1 MLTGKGRIFITGD
14 FNSRTSKELDFILD
28 DEVAE
33 NMSHIL
39 PDNYISDYYLPRKSL
54 DKVLNSQGK
63 ELLNLCA
70 SAQLRLLNGR
80 YIGDVLGNITCYNA
94 KGCSIVDY
102 AAASVSLLSSVKYFI
117 VKNPTCYS
125 DHCQLVTYL
134 DCHVKKNN
142 VQSDYLK
149 QEFSF
154 KWTKLSKNLLEKE
167 LSQKYVYDNIA
178 NFELFNFENS
188 TDGVNTAN
196 EMLTDIYTNLSEKCM
211 RKHYYKK
218 KKRKFK
224 SPWSD
229 SEFLALRNNV
239 NSLGKNMKLFPFDQ
253 NIRLKFLHFSK
264 LLKRATKFKRKEY
277 KKNMLNKLY
286 NLSPNESKEF
296 WKILRSIDNK
306 EGKSEDSQ
314 ITDLNLL
321 ASHFKKQGQPE
332 KIDPNFEKFLSAE
345 LSDRE
350 QLLSDQYTDDPITIT
365 EIKSIIKKLKNGKSS
380 GPDLICYE
388 VIKHSSHAMLTSL
401 AKFFNLILKT
411 SVYPEK
417 WNKSFIIP
425 VFKGGDQLDPMNYR
439 GISLMNCLSKLFN
452 SLINNRLLEIF
463 ENKIN
468 PSQFGFRKN
477 SRTSDSLF
485 IVKSVISKY
494 VNTDNKKL
502 FGCFIDLKK
511 AFDSVWRLG
520 LLYKIIKNDN
530 IGLKLYNIIKDMYKQ
545 TEASVKVGEN
555 LSNYVSID
563 RGVKQGDS
571 LSPNLFNIY
580 INDLPDIFDKSCQ
593 PVTIDKLTI
602 SCLMFADDIL
612 LLSESAE
619 GLQNALNK
627 VAEYCRKWQ
636 LSVNTK
642 KTKIIV
648 FQKKNIPYTKSDF
661 FLNGCKLEKVLKYKY
676 LGNLIEASGKFH
688 STHVE
693 LSKKG
698 SKVLF
703 SMFKSLNP
711 SDNIPLNI
719 HKKLFDSLVK
729 PILMYNSEIWYMDFY
744 EKIIKKQLRANKS
757 NTNFDILALLDS
769 SFVEKVNLKFCK
781 FVLGIS
787 KKSVNI
793 AARAEISQYPVDVY
807 IKLQV
812 LKYLARI
819 SNNNNNPL
827 LVDAYHLS
835 KCLHSKGSYSWYSFA
850 ENICSY
856 NKIDM
861 KDIENIDY
869 KKEKCSFSK
878 TIKNQLQENYE

>member
-1 MLTGKGRIFITGD
+1 M
-14 FNSRTSKELDFILD
+14 
-28 DEVAE
+28 
-33 NMSHIL
+33 
-39 PDNYISDYYLPRKSL
+39 
-54 DKVLNSQGK
+54 
-63 ELLNLCA
+63 
-70 SAQLRLLNGR
+70 
-80 YIGDVLGNITCYNA
+80 
-94 KGCSIVDY
+94 
-102 AAASVSLLSSVKYFI
+102 VS
-117 VKNPTCYS
+117 
-125 DHCQLVTYL
+125 
-134 DCHVKKNN
+134 
-142 VQSDYLK
+142 
-149 QEFSF
+149 E
-154 KWTKLSKNLLEKE
+154 
-167 LSQKYVYDNIA
+167 
-178 NFELFNFENS
+178 
-188 TDGVNTAN
+188 
-196 EMLTDIYTNLSEKCM
+196 
-211 RKHYYKK
+211 
-218 KKRKFK
+218 
-224 SPWSD
+224 
-229 SEFLALRNNV
+229 
-239 NSLGKNMKLFPFDQ
+239 
-253 NIRLKFLHFSK
+253 
-264 LLKRATKFKRKEY
+264 
-277 KKNMLNKLY
+277 
-286 NLSPNESKEF
+286 
-296 WKILRSIDNK
+296 
-306 EGKSEDSQ
+306 
-314 ITDLNLL
+314 
-321 ASHFKKQGQPE
+321 
-332 KIDPNFEKFLSAE
+332 
-345 LSDRE
+345 
-350 QLLSDQYTDDPITIT
+350 
-365 EIKSIIKKLKNGKSS
+365 
-380 GPDLICYE
+380 
-388 VIKHSSHAMLTSL
+388 
-401 AKFFNLILKT
+401 
-411 SVYPEK
+411 
-417 WNKSFIIP
+417 
-425 VFKGGDQLDPMNYR
+425 
-439 GISLMNCLSKLFN
+439 
-452 SLINNRLLEIF
+452 
-463 ENKIN
+463 
-468 PSQFGFRKN
+468 KN

-878 TIKNQLQENYE
+878 TIKNQLQENYEQLFFQKMKSLTDNNKLFLYSKVKTKYTTDPFLSDTNFENRRLLVKMRISDHNLEIETGRYNKISREHRICKNCNQNRIEDEEHFFFHCSKNEELRKELLDNIKQIHPNVKDIDNNILLTKILSSSTVMQLAAPFIKKSLALRRVDSKDA